1 METRPGTDIH
11 SPPIINHTGGD
22 YIPRWYELLDAFP
35 EICKLERARV
45 DKPGRARELNVINA
59 TKYFLKSGLV
69 DEKDSVNTLNG
80 KTLRKWMD
88 QMLQNGMKPLS
99 AHSYI
104 QGIQT
109 LFGRWIRAYYEDKGW
124 YVPQFP
130 TIPSIKRD
138 YRYRAPS
145 QAKMQKVKEWYQS
158 LDQTTPKWMVVTMML
173 CYAMRNGDVSRL
185 TRDNFVIGEDGRM
198 YLEYTPHKTMHSSGR
213 IVHWPLQDG
222 HWELFDKILPE
233 DGDLDQIVNYRSSKG
248 DIFSDVNKD
257 MRALGFTG
265 SKGAYE
271 LRKIATN
278 SVYKKYG
285 VEMTVS
291 LSGDD
296 IKTILKHYA
305 DPSQPHVNFNML
317 DLL

>member
-1 METRPGTDIH
+1 MQSTFQ
-11 SPPIINHTGGD
+11 SPTPQINHTGRE
-22 YIPRWYELLDAFP
+22 YIPKWYEILEAFP

-45 DKPGRARELNVINA
+45 DKPGRARELNVIAA

-69 DEKDSVNTLNG
+69 NEKDSVNTLTG
-80 KTLRKWMD
+80 KILRQWMD
-88 QMLQNGMKPLS
+88 KMILNGMKPLS

-104 QGIQT
+104 QGIRT
-109 LFGRWIRAYYEDKGW
+109 LFGRWIRTYYEDRGW
-124 YVPQFP
+124 CVPQFP

-138 YRYRAPS
+138 YRYHAPS
-145 QAKMQKVKEWYQS
+145 QAKIQKLKEWYVS
-158 LDQTTPKWMVVTMML
+158 LDNTTPKWMVVTMML

-198 YLEYTPHKTMHSSGR
+198 YLEYTPHKTMHSSAR
-213 IVHWPLQDG
+213 VVHWPLQEG

-233 DGDLDQIVNYRSSKG
+233 TGDLNQIIHYKAATYL
-248 DIFSDVNKD
+248 DIFTEVNKD

-278 SVYKKYG
+278 SMYKKYG
-285 VEMTVS
+285 VEMAVS

-305 DPSQPHVNFNML
+305 DPSQPHVNISMI